1 MDAKAIYRYARIAPR
16 KVRLV
21 ADLVR
26 GLPVSR
32 ALEVLAFTHK
42 AASSILTKLIN
53 SAVANAGQKEDVDVD
68 RLVIAQ
74 IYVDQG
80 PMLKRF
86 LPRAM
91 GRATKIQKKTSHI
104 TVVVAE
110 DVDRPDLSDLLQHIE
125 GVVDRRE

>member
-1 MDAKAIYRYARIAPR
+1 MDAKAIFRYARVAPR

-26 GLPVSR
+26 GMPVSR
-32 ALEVLAFTHK
+32 ALEVLAFTRK
-42 AASSILTKLIN
+42 SAAPTVAKLIG
-53 SAVANAGQKEDVDVD
+53 SAVTNARRDNTVNVDK
-68 RLVIAQ
+68 LVVSRIF
-74 IYVDQG
+74 VDQG

-104 TVVVAE
+104 TVVVSE
-110 DVDRPDLSDLLQHIE
+110 QLD
-125 GVVDRRE
+125 

>member
-1 MDAKAIYRYARIAPR
+1 MIAKAKHRYARIAPR

-26 GLPVSR
+26 GMPVSR
-32 ALEVLAFTHK
+32 ALEVLAHTRK
-42 AASSILTKLIN
+42 AAAVMVSKVVS
-53 SAVANAGQKEDVDVD
+53 SAVANARNLSDTDIDV
-68 RLVIAQ
+68 LKISE

-91 GRATKIQKKTSHI
+91 GRATRIQKKTSHI
-104 TVVVAE
+104 TVVLSAE
-110 DVDRPDLSDLLQHIE
+110 
-125 GVVDRRE
+125 